1 MASPTA
7 PGFPCVSWTPRHAAP
22 LLRALPP
29 AARAT
34 PGDATPLLPL
44 LQPAAHST
52 ALLHPRQEHA
62 RLCPGEAATL
72 LRTLHAAARA
82 TARDAT
88 TMLRPRHPAA
98 LPPPPQPTSLL
109 LPGATRRPLEAARSL
124 PPAPPPAVEGA
135 GPALLSPGA
144 AARWPRHRPG
154 LPPHLRLLE
163 HQLPHDNF
171 CTTCRREVASWTLSP
186 RN

>member
-7 PGFPCVSWTPRHAAP
+7 PGFPCVSWTPRH
-22 LLRALPP
+22 
-29 AARAT
+29 
-34 PGDATPLLPL
+34 ATPLLPL

-62 RLCPGEAATL
+62 SFCPGEPATL
-72 LRTLHAAARA
+72 LRALHAAARA

-98 LPPPPQPTSLL
+98 VPPPPQPTSLL
-109 LPGATRRPLEAARSL
+109 VAGATRRAFEAARSL

-135 GPALLSPGA
+135 GTALLSPGA